1 MLVLIVT
8 SPENRYMK
16 EIALNSRTGIT
27 RGGNGLTRDPE
38 GRGNEEET
46 RMRREQSL
54 LPKKTSSKRAGD
66 NTGIQLLT
74 SVNASSRARI
84 SPHPPSCHV
93 HFRRNYHELGTRNM
107 Y

>member
-1 MLVLIVT
+1 MLALIVT

-46 RMRREQSL
+46 RMRREQSGERAT
-54 LPKKTSSKRAGD
+54 LPKKT
-66 NTGIQLLT
+66 NL
-74 SVNASSRARI
+74 
-84 SPHPPSCHV
+84 
-93 HFRRNYHELGTRNM
+93 ETRGG
-107 Y
+107 